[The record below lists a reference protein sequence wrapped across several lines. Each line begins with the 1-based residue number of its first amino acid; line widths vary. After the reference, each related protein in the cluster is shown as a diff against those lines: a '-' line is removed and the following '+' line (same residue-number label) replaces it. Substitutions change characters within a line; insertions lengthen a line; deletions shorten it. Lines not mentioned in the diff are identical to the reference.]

1 VQSPLFDVDGSPYKW
16 THGRVTLLGDAAHPM
31 MPDLAQ
37 GASQT
42 VIDALALRDAFAK
55 TSDVDQALQDYE
67 AIRRPAAAYIVKRSQ
82 MGSFLGRHNADPI
95 AIRYENEV
103 EMRST

>member
-1 VQSPLFDVDGSPYKW
+1 
-16 THGRVTLLGDAAHPM
+16 
-31 MPDLAQ
+31 
-37 GASQT
+37 
-42 VIDALALRDAFAK
+42 VIDALALRDAFAAA
-55 TSDVDQALQDYE
+55 TDADQALRDYE

-103 EMRST
+103 ETQAT